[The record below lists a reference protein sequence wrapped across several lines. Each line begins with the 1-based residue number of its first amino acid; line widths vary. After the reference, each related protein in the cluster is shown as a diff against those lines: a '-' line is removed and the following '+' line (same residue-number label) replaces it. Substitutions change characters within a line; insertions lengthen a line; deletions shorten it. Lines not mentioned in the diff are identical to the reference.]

1 MAFLIGKYDMHG
13 NDFELLAEGGVSEK
27 KLHVGP
33 PFGDGVRRSKRM
45 ETGANKRPGC

>member
-1 MAFLIGKYDMHG
+1 MAFLFGKYDMHG

-33 PFGDGVRRSKRM
+33 PRAKRRGLRKDHR
-45 ETGANKRPGC
+45 TKKGQTL